1 MTAFGSCRGAGPLPR
16 DVEQRGKNRRR
27 FHTSPRIRVGGVER
41 VDRSGAHARR
51 GSARRIGRRSL
62 APAIQGRPPGVRT
75 TRAGSMRARLKP
87 RIGRVPRPTQASGL
101 PGGFDRCSGATRREV
116 LALPLVPRRG
126 RASGD
131 GVGRGEG
138 PTDGPRGVFRASR
151 AAGRAIMRRLT
162 DWRWRLASYTPDR
175 LHLADESSRQT
186 GAVGGNCEL
195 ANFYSNR
202 HQRPTNRTVC
212 LCPSRICPR
221 GSANGP
227 HPLRNP
233 R

>member
-1 MTAFGSCRGAGPLPR
+1 MKRVRAAYRTPIARSCYPGTST
-16 DVEQRGKNRRR
+16 RR
-27 FHTSPRIRVGGVER
+27 T
-41 VDRSGAHARR
+41 DHARGLDR
-51 GSARRIGRRSL
+51 RARASKSED
-62 APAIQGRPPGVRT
+62 
-75 TRAGSMRARLKP
+75 RAG
-87 RIGRVPRPTQASGL
+87 PRPTQTSGL
-101 PGGFDRCSGATRREV
+101 PGGFDRCSGATRREA

>member
-1 MTAFGSCRGAGPLPR
+1 MTAVGSCRGAGPLPR

-41 VDRSGAHARR
+41 VDRSGAHARS

-75 TRAGSMRARLKP
+75 TRAGSIKSRARASKTED
-87 RIGRVPRPTQASGL
+87 RAGPRPTQTSGL
-101 PGGFDRCSGATRREV
+101 PGGFDRCSGATRREA

-162 DWRWRLASYTPDR
+162 DWRDGDWIP
-175 LHLADESSRQT
+175 QT
-186 GAVGGNCEL
+186 A
-195 ANFYSNR
+195 F
-202 HQRPTNRTVC
+202 T
-212 LCPSRICPR
+212 SRINRR
-221 GSANGP
+221 GRLVP
-227 HPLRNP
+227 
-233 R
+233 

>member
-1 MTAFGSCRGAGPLPR
+1 MKRVRAAYRTPIARSCYPGTST
-16 DVEQRGKNRRR
+16 RR
-27 FHTSPRIRVGGVER
+27 T
-41 VDRSGAHARR
+41 DHARGLDR
-51 GSARRIGRRSL
+51 RARASKSED
-62 APAIQGRPPGVRT
+62 
-75 TRAGSMRARLKP
+75 RAG
-87 RIGRVPRPTQASGL
+87 PRPTQTSGL
-101 PGGFDRCSGATRREV
+101 PGGFDRCSGATRREA

-202 HQRPTNRTVC
+202 QRPTNRTVC

>member
-1 MTAFGSCRGAGPLPR
+1 MVPVPCREMWSR
-16 DVEQRGKNRRR
+16 EGKIDGGFTRRPE
-27 FHTSPRIRVGGVER
+27 FAWGVLNA
-41 VDRSGAHARR
+41 S
-51 GSARRIGRRSL
+51 
-62 APAIQGRPPGVRT
+62 
-75 TRAGSMRARLKP
+75 
-87 RIGRVPRPTQASGL
+87 IGRVHTREAGPRGVSDADRSLLLSRDVHPAYGPRARASKTEDRAGPRPTQTSGL
-101 PGGFDRCSGATRREV
+101 PGGFDRCSGATRREA

-131 GVGRGEG
+131 GVGRGQG

-202 HQRPTNRTVC
+202 QRPTKPNC
-212 LCPSRICPR
+212 LPVSVEDLSTWISQRPAPAAQ
-221 GSANGP
+221 SEMS
-227 HPLRNP
+227 HT
-233 R
+233 

>member
-27 FHTSPRIRVGGVER
+27 FHTSPRIRVGVLNASIGRVHTREAGPRGVSDA
-41 VDRSGAHARR
+41 DRSLLLSRDVH
-51 GSARRIGRRSL
+51 
-62 APAIQGRPPGVRT
+62 PAYGP
-75 TRAGSMRARLKP
+75 RARARSSRARASKT

-151 AAGRAIMRRLT
+151 ARGGQMRRLT
-162 DWRWRLASYTPDR
+162 DWRWRLAT
-175 LHLADESSRQT
+175 
-186 GAVGGNCEL
+186 
-195 ANFYSNR
+195 
-202 HQRPTNRTVC
+202 
-212 LCPSRICPR
+212 
-221 GSANGP
+221 
-227 HPLRNP
+227 
-233 R
+233 

>member
-27 FHTSPRIRVGGVER
+27 FHTSPRIRVGVLNA
-41 VDRSGAHARR
+41 S
-51 GSARRIGRRSL
+51 
-62 APAIQGRPPGVRT
+62 
-75 TRAGSMRARLKP
+75 
-87 RIGRVPRPTQASGL
+87 IGRVHTREAGPRGVSDADRSLLLSRDVHPAYGPRARARTSRARASKTEDRAGPRPTQTSGL
-101 PGGFDRCSGATRREV
+101 PGGFDRCSGATRREA

-162 DWRWRLASYTPDR
+162 DWRWRLIPQTAFTSRMNRRGR
-175 LHLADESSRQT
+175 L
-186 GAVGGNCEL
+186 V
-195 ANFYSNR
+195 
-202 HQRPTNRTVC
+202 P
-212 LCPSRICPR
+212 
-221 GSANGP
+221 
-227 HPLRNP
+227 
-233 R
+233 

>member
-62 APAIQGRPPGVRT
+62 APGIQGRPPGVRT
-75 TRAGSMRARLKP
+75 TRAGSIKSRARASKTED
-87 RIGRVPRPTQASGL
+87 RAGPRPTQTSGL

-162 DWRWRLASYTPDR
+162 DWRWRLIPQA
-175 LHLADESSRQT
+175 
-186 GAVGGNCEL
+186 
-195 ANFYSNR
+195 
-202 HQRPTNRTVC
+202 RP
-212 LCPSRICPR
+212 PS
-221 GSANGP
+221 G
-227 HPLRNP
+227 
-233 R
+233 